1 MTEAWDRYLTAKER
15 SVIANAGYGQV
26 RGLGTRP
33 ALLVIDLQYNY
44 VGNDAPVEEQQD
56 RWPAGGGEAAW
67 AALRTLVPVLEVFRA
82 RGVPVIHTRNVQRR
96 TTQFDVISSKAGW
109 NHASTLDGHPG
120 AEIVAEVHPGEQ
132 GIIVDKS
139 YASAFYGT
147 PLTSI
152 LNGLDVNTVL
162 IAGVSTSGCVRAT
175 AVDAAMLG
183 LRVAVIKD
191 AVADRLEFSHA
202 ASLLDLWM
210 KYADLVTAA
219 EVMALFAQTS
229 ADERVVDAEAD
240 PR

>member
-1 MTEAWDRYLTAKER
+1 MTEAWDRYLSATER
-15 SVIANAGYGQV
+15 QVIANAGNGQV

-44 VGNDAPVEEQQD
+44 VGRDAPVEEQQD

-67 AALRTLVPVLEVFRA
+67 AAIRTLVPVLEVFRA
-82 RGVPVIHTRNVQRR
+82 RAVSVIHTRNVQRR

-109 NHASTLDGHPG
+109 DHASTLDGHPG

-132 GIIVDKS
+132 GIVVDKS
-139 YASAFYGT
+139 FASAFFGT
-147 PLTSI
+147 PLISI
-152 LNGLDVNTVL
+152 LHGLDVDTVL

-183 LRVAVIKD
+183 LRVGVIKD
-191 AVADRLEFSHA
+191 AVADRVEFSHA

-210 KYADLVTAA
+210 KYADLITATEA
-219 EVMALFAQTS
+219 MAVIAATS
-229 ADERVVDAEAD
+229 ADEWAVDAMAG

>member
-1 MTEAWDRYLTAKER
+1 MTEAWDRYLSATER
-15 SVIANAGYGQV
+15 QVIANAGYGQV

-44 VGNDAPVEEQQD
+44 VGRDAPVEEQQD

-67 AALRTLVPVLEVFRA
+67 AAIRTLVPVLEVFRVRA
-82 RGVPVIHTRNVQRR
+82 VPVIHTRNVQRR

-109 NHASTLDGHPG
+109 DHASTLDGHPG

-132 GIIVDKS
+132 GIVVDKS
-139 YASAFYGT
+139 YASAFFGT
-147 PLTSI
+147 PLISI
-152 LNGLDVNTVL
+152 LHGLDVDTVL

-183 LRVAVIKD
+183 LRVGVIKD
-191 AVADRLEFSHA
+191 AVADRVEFSHA

-210 KYADLVTAA
+210 KYADLVTATEA
-219 EVMALFAQTS
+219 MAVIAATS
-229 ADERVVDAEAD
+229 ADE
-240 PR
+240 

>member
-1 MTEAWDRYLTAKER
+1 MTEAWDRYLSATER
-15 SVIANAGYGQV
+15 QVIANAGYGQV

-44 VGNDAPVEEQQD
+44 VGRDAPVEEQQD

-67 AALRTLVPVLEVFRA
+67 AAIRTLVPVLEVFRA
-82 RGVPVIHTRNVQRR
+82 RAVPVIHTRNVQRR

-109 NHASTLDGHPG
+109 DHASTLDGHPG

-132 GIIVDKS
+132 GIVVDKS
-139 YASAFYGT
+139 YASAFFGT
-147 PLTSI
+147 PLISI
-152 LNGLDVNTVL
+152 LHGLDVDTVL

-183 LRVAVIKD
+183 LRVGVIKD
-191 AVADRLEFSHA
+191 AVADRVEFSHA

-210 KYADLVTAA
+210 KYADLITATEA
-219 EVMALFAQTS
+219 MAVIAATS
-229 ADERVVDAEAD
+229 ADE
-240 PR
+240 

>member
-1 MTEAWDRYLTAKER
+1 MTEAWHRYLSATER
-15 SVIANAGYGQV
+15 QVIANAGYGQV

-44 VGNDAPVEEQQD
+44 VGRDAPVEEQQD

-67 AALRTLVPVLEVFRA
+67 AAIRTLVPVLEVFRA
-82 RGVPVIHTRNVQRR
+82 RAVPVIHTRNVQRR

-109 NHASTLDGHPG
+109 DHASTLDGHPG

-132 GIIVDKS
+132 GIVVDKS
-139 YASAFYGT
+139 YASAFFGT
-147 PLTSI
+147 PLISI
-152 LNGLDVNTVL
+152 LHGLDVDTVL

-183 LRVAVIKD
+183 LRVGVIKD
-191 AVADRLEFSHA
+191 AVADRVEFSHA

-210 KYADLVTAA
+210 KYADLVTATEA
-219 EVMALFAQTS
+219 MAVIAATS
-229 ADERVVDAEAD
+229 ADE
-240 PR
+240 